1 MPASQAK
8 FGLQAKAQ
16 SPDVALFIDWEN
28 LKISLSQANL
38 RVNLT
43 SLRETAETFGRL
55 VIANAYADWQD
66 DWHQSDPENLYAAGI
81 EPVYVPTRMVTESTG
96 LRRRK
101 NSVDIKLTA
110 DCVECCHNHPNI
122 GTFIL
127 ASGDGDFIHMVNTLR
142 PYGKQVV
149 AIGVSWSTSPRL
161 ADRVDQF
168 LYYDKDVDPI
178 DTQRYR
184 PHGLAPNA
192 GDESELQRI
201 FDVVTDIVRSSQ
213 HGDRALLS
221 WIKNELIRRLHQF
234 DESRF
239 GFPKF
244 KLFMREAERRGLLY
258 IVEDGLVDWAY
269 LPGARGA
276 EELSVRSVAP
286 MAEPVDEAALPA
298 IIRFA
303 DALEARSPYV
313 AFMYLVDQIS
323 RAAVV
328 PHLSRDQLMLLLNQ
342 AVDSLIFLRGTYTLE
357 DPLSGEAKNIRT
369 LVLNREHPTV
379 REALRV
385 APPAPEP
392 APEEAAQPGPVPE
405 SAHESPPAA
414 VESPPSDAEL
424 GRVLAALE
432 ADGENAT
439 LLMSAAR
446 RYYQLRQYE
455 RAIEYQRRAV
465 ACEPD
470 NVEYRCLLAR
480 TLNTA
485 GHTAE
490 AIALCHEAADRAPEH
505 PVPHA
510 TLGSILYAASTWAE
524 AEAEFRR
531 ALALVADN
539 AAQRAQLLLSVARC
553 EERLGNEEAAR
564 ALAGEG
570 LQLAPDHPGLVEFQ
584 AYLQMAP
591 RQREGY
597 QWAKQ
602 AAALAVQ
609 PGREAEAIE
618 AAQRAMRADPEQYL
632 SYYALGE
639 VHQRL
644 RHPRTAAE
652 NLERAADLC
661 PSQATKAA
669 IWQKLARL
677 YSRLGEPER
686 AQRAQFH
693 ADSFG
698 LPQTPV
704 KITEEV

>member
-96 LRRRK
+96 IRRRK

-184 PHGLAPNA
+184 PHGLARGA
-192 GDESELQRI
+192 GDESELERI
-201 FDVVTDIVRSSQ
+201 FEVVTDIVRSSQ

-234 DESRF
+234 DETRF

-269 LPGARGA
+269 LPGAREA
-276 EELSVRSVAP
+276 EELGVRSVAP
-286 MAEPVDEAALPA
+286 IVEPLDEAALPA

-313 AFMYLVDQIS
+313 AFMYLVDQVS
-323 RAAVV
+323 RAAIV

-357 DPLSGEAKNIRT
+357 DPLSGETKNIRT
-369 LVLNREHPTV
+369 LVLNRDHPTV
-379 REALRV
+379 REALAQV
-385 APPAPEP
+385 AEPQPAAQETTQPAPTPAPEA
-392 APEEAAQPGPVPE
+392 APEVGGAA
-405 SAHESPPAA
+405 PA
-414 VESPPSDAEL
+414 DGEL
-424 GRVLAALE
+424 SRLLAALE
-432 ADGENAT
+432 ADSDNPT

-446 RYYQLRQYE
+446 RCYQLRQYD
-455 RAIEYQRRAV
+455 RAIAYQRRAV
-465 ACEPD
+465 ACDPD

-480 TLNTA
+480 TFSTA
-485 GHTAE
+485 GLQAE
-490 AIALCHEAADRAPEH
+490 AMETCREAVARAPEH
-505 PVPHA
+505 PLPHL
-510 TLGSILYAASTWAE
+510 TLGSILYAANAWAE

-531 ALALVADN
+531 ALALESEN
-539 AAQRAQLLLSVARC
+539 AAQRAQLLLSLARC
-553 EERLGNEEAAR
+553 QERLGREEEAR
-564 ALAGEG
+564 ALAREG
-570 LQLAPDHPGLVEFQ
+570 LQLVPDHPGLLEFED
-584 AYLQMAP
+584 YLRMSP
-591 RQREGY
+591 SQREGF
-597 QWAKQ
+597 QRAKQ

-609 PGREAEAIE
+609 PGREAETIE
-618 AAQRAMRADPEQYL
+618 AAQSAIQADPEQYL

-644 RHPRTAAE
+644 RHLRTAAE
-652 NLERAADLC
+652 NLERAARLC

-669 IWQKLARL
+669 IYQKLSRL
-677 YSRLGEPER
+677 YNRLGEPER
-686 AQRAQFH
+686 AQQAQFQ
-693 ADSFG
+693 ADSLG
-698 LPQTPV
+698 LPQTTV
-704 KITEEV
+704 RIAEEV

>member
-81 EPVYVPTRMVTESTG
+81 EPVYVPTRLVTESTG
-96 LRRRK
+96 MRRRK

-178 DTQRYR
+178 DAQRFR
-184 PHGLAPNA
+184 LHGLVPNT
-192 GDESELQRI
+192 GDEAELQRV
-201 FDVVTDIVRSSQ
+201 FQVVTDIVRSSQ

-239 GFPKF
+239 GFQKF
-244 KLFMREAERRGLLY
+244 KLFMHEAERRGLLH

-269 LPGARGA
+269 LPGTREAD
-276 EELSVRSVAP
+276 ELGIRSVSP
-286 MAEPVDEAALPA
+286 IVEPIDQAALPA

-303 DALEARSPYV
+303 DDLEAHSPYV
-313 AFMYLVDQIS
+313 AFMFLVDQIT
-323 RAAVV
+323 RASLL
-328 PHLSRDQLMLLLNQ
+328 PHLRRDQLMLLLNQ
-342 AVDSLIFLRGTYTLE
+342 AVDELLFLRGTYTLE
-357 DPLSGEAKNIRT
+357 DPLSGEPKNIRT
-369 LVLNREHPTV
+369 LVLNRDHPTV
-379 REALRV
+379 REVLSGQPVDSPTTAGAAG
-385 APPAPEP
+385 APAD
-392 APEEAAQPGPVPE
+392 AAAQG
-405 SAHESPPAA
+405 AQA
-414 VESPPSDAEL
+414 DGEL
-424 GRVLAALE
+424 SKILAALE
-432 ADGENAT
+432 ADPENPA
-439 LLMSAAR
+439 LLMGAAR
-446 RYYQLRQYE
+446 RYYQLRQYDQ
-455 RAIEYQRRAV
+455 AIAYQHRAV
-465 ACEPD
+465 EREPD
-470 NVEYRCLLAR
+470 NVEYHCLLAR
-480 TLNTA
+480 TLSASGLTD
-485 GHTAE
+485 E
-490 AIALCHEAADRAPEH
+490 AIALCREAAERAPEQ
-505 PVPHA
+505 PLPHV
-510 TLGSILYAASTWAE
+510 TLGSILYAHGDAWAD
-524 AEAEFRR
+524 AEAEFKR
-531 ALALVADN
+531 ALELLGDN
-539 AAQRAQLLLSVARC
+539 PAQQAQLLLSIGRC
-553 EERLGNEEAAR
+553 EERLGHEDVASQRCA
-564 ALAGEG
+564 EG
-570 LQLAPDHPGLVEFQ
+570 LQLAPDHPGLVEFR
-584 AYLQMAP
+584 AYLQMTAS
-591 RQREGY
+591 QREGF

-602 AAALAVQ
+602 AATLAVQ
-609 PGREAEAIE
+609 PGREVEAIE
-618 AAQRAMRADPEQYL
+618 AAQAAIGVDPQQYL

-644 RHPRTAAE
+644 RHLRSASE
-652 NLERAADLC
+652 SLERAAELC
-661 PSQATKAA
+661 PSPATRAA
-669 IWQKLARL
+669 IFQKLARL
-677 YSRLGEPER
+677 YNRLGEPLR
-686 AQRAQFH
+686 AQQAQAQ

-698 LPQTPV
+698 LPQAT
-704 KITEEV
+704 IEIAEEV

>member
-96 LRRRK
+96 IRRRK

-184 PHGLAPNA
+184 PHGLVPNA
-192 GDESELQRI
+192 GDESELQHI
-201 FDVVTDIVRSSQ
+201 FEVVTDIVRSSQ

-269 LPGARGA
+269 LPGAREAA
-276 EELSVRSVAP
+276 ELGVRSVAP
-286 MAEPVDEAALPA
+286 MVEPVDETVLPA

-323 RAAVV
+323 RAAIV

-342 AVDSLIFLRGTYTLE
+342 AVDGLIFLRGTYTLE
-357 DPLSGEAKNIRT
+357 DPLSGETKNIRT
-369 LVLNREHPTV
+369 LVLNRDHPTV
-379 REALRV
+379 REALNQPPAE
-385 APPAPEP
+385 APAATTEAGQPSPAPAPAPESEP
-392 APEEAAQPGPVPE
+392 GSAA
-405 SAHESPPAA
+405 ST
-414 VESPPSDAEL
+414 L
-424 GRVLAALE
+424 
-432 ADGENAT
+432 ADGELSRVLTALQADSENPA

-446 RYYQLRQYE
+446 RYYQLRQYDQ
-455 RAIEYQRRAV
+455 AIAYQQRAV
-465 ACEPD
+465 ACAPD
-470 NVEYRCLLAR
+470 NIEYRCLLAR
-480 TLNTA
+480 TLNAA
-485 GHTAE
+485 GRPAE
-490 AIALCHEAADRAPEH
+490 AMEACREAAARAPMH
-505 PVPHA
+505 PLPHA
-510 TLGSILYAASTWAE
+510 TLGSILYATNSWAE
-524 AEAEFRR
+524 AEAEFRC
-531 ALALVADN
+531 ALALMSDN
-539 AAQRAQLLLSVARC
+539 AAQRAQLLLSLARC
-553 EERLGNEEAAR
+553 QERLGNEEDAR
-564 ALAGEG
+564 ALAREG
-570 LQLAPDHPGLVEFQ
+570 LELVPDHPGLLEFES
-584 AYLQMAP
+584 YLQMSP
-591 RQREGY
+591 SQREGF
-597 QWAKQ
+597 QRAKQ

-609 PGREAEAIE
+609 PGREAETID
-618 AAQRAMRADPEQYL
+618 AAQSAIQADPEQYL

-644 RHPRTAAE
+644 RHLRTAAE
-652 NLERAADLC
+652 SLERAARLC
-661 PSQATKAA
+661 PSLATKAA
-669 IWQKLARL
+669 IYQKLSRL
-677 YSRLGEPER
+677 YHRLGEPER
-686 AQRAQFH
+686 AQQAQFQ
-693 ADSFG
+693 AESLG
-698 LPQTPV
+698 LPQTAV
-704 KITEEV
+704 RIAEEV

>member
-96 LRRRK
+96 IRRRK

-178 DTQRYR
+178 EPQRYR
-184 PHGLAPNA
+184 PHGLMPNA
-192 GDESELQRI
+192 GDESELQRV
-201 FDVVTDIVRSSQ
+201 FEVVTDIVRSSQ

-269 LPGARGA
+269 LPGARDT
-276 EELSVRSVAP
+276 EELSVRRVAP
-286 MAEPVDEAALPA
+286 MAEPVDESVLPA

-303 DALEARSPYV
+303 DALESRSPYV

-357 DPLSGEAKNIRT
+357 DPLSGETKNIRT
-369 LVLNREHPTV
+369 LVLNRDHPAV
-379 REALRV
+379 REALGSPV
-385 APPAPEP
+385 APQQPATVEAEAPQPSP
-392 APEEAAQPGPVPE
+392 AAPAESTPEAAA
-405 SAHESPPAA
+405 SAAP
-414 VESPPSDAEL
+414 DGEL
-424 GRVLAALE
+424 SRILAALE
-432 ADGENAT
+432 AEGENAT

-446 RYYQLRQYE
+446 RYYQLRQYDQ
-455 RAIEYQRRAV
+455 AIAYQRRAV

-480 TLNTA
+480 TLNAA
-485 GHTAE
+485 GRFSE
-490 AIALCHEAADRAPEH
+490 AVELCREAAVRAPDQ
-505 PVPHA
+505 PLPHA
-510 TLGSILYAASTWAE
+510 TLGSILYAANSWAE
-524 AEAEFRR
+524 ADAEFRR
-531 ALALVADN
+531 ALELLADN
-539 AAQRAQLLLSVARC
+539 PALRAQLLLSLARC
-553 EERLGNEEAAR
+553 QERLGNDEAAR
-564 ALAGEG
+564 ALSREG
-570 LQLAPDHPGLVEFQ
+570 LQLVPDHPGLQEFE
-584 AYLQMAP
+584 AYLRMTP
-591 RQREGY
+591 RQREGF
-597 QWAKQ
+597 QLAKQ

-609 PGREAEAIE
+609 PGREAETIE
-618 AAQRAMRADPEQYL
+618 AAQAAIRADPEQYL
-632 SYYALGE
+632 PYYALGE

-644 RHPRTAAE
+644 RQLRAAAE
-652 NLERAADLC
+652 NLERAAALC

-669 IWQKLARL
+669 IFQKLARL
-677 YSRLGEPER
+677 YTRLGQPDR
-686 AQRAQFH
+686 AQQAQSH
-693 ADSFG
+693 VDSLG
-698 LPQTPV
+698 LPQTTVRIP
-704 KITEEV
+704 EEV